1 MADQP
6 VLLDL
11 DVFRVR
17 PGVPVELGSIDP
29 DDTPFVDQ
37 DQKDE
42 VKDEILPALN
52 DRLEALQELLW
63 AQHEHRVL
71 VVIQATDT
79 GGKDSTIRRVFEGVD
94 PSGVRVA
101 SFKRPTEAELGHD
114 FLWRVHQQVPGDG
127 ELVVFNRSH
136 YEDVLVVRVDE
147 LVPEARWEGRYR
159 HIVNFEEL
167 LTDEGT
173 TIVKLFLHIS
183 RDEQRER
190 LQARLDD
197 PTKHWKFNTAD
208 LEPRRRWADY
218 QQAFQDAINRTSTDT
233 APWFVVPANRK
244 WYRDLVVSTIL
255 VETLERLNMTY
266 PPAEP
271 GLEDI
276 TIPR

>member
-11 DVFRVR
+11 DHFRVR
-17 PGVPVELGSIDP
+17 PGVPVDLESVDP
-29 DDTPFVDQ
+29 RDTPFVEQ

-52 DRLEALQELLW
+52 DRLETLQELLW
-63 AQHEHRVL
+63 AQHRHRVL

-101 SFKRPTEAELGHD
+101 SFKKPTEVELAHD
-114 FLWRVHQQVPGDG
+114 FLWRVHQQVPADG
-127 ELVVFNRSH
+127 ELVIFNRSH

-147 LVPEARWEGRYR
+147 LVPESRWSGRYQ
-159 HIVNFEEL
+159 HIVNFEQL

-190 LQARLDD
+190 LQDRLDD
-197 PTKHWKFNTAD
+197 PGKHWKFNPAD
-208 LEPRRRWADY
+208 LEPREKWNEY
-218 QQAFQDAINRTSTDT
+218 QQAFQDAINRTTTDT
-233 APWFVVPANRK
+233 APWFVVPADRK

-266 PPAEP
+266 PPAPP
-271 GLEDI
+271 GLEDV
-276 TIPR
+276 TIPE